1 MAHEGTLLFADNE
14 HYGLV
19 DSLPYIDTQLGT
31 TEVAQQ
37 VKALIDEEMRHF
49 EARDYLSKLALP
61 EKPFFQSGIWHE
73 EMARVEEGRPLTGI
87 NTDRYKVEQPVG
99 PSAEDHVAWR
109 KAAENVQ
116 MQLEYNRLR
125 LANLEMLERWGSRA
139 WVAHSVLLK
148 GSERV
153 LANEVV
159 ALRSSREEINK
170 KRKLDQVTCGNEL
183 RKLGRE
189 LEQYQQDNQETGR
202 AVQRLDV
209 EVKRLV
215 VAAHERGVDL
225 GSLTAEVG
233 HVTPEMNS

>member
-1 MAHEGTLLFADNE
+1 MHEGTLLFADNE

-49 EARDYLSKLALP
+49 EPRDYLTTLPLP
-61 EKPFFQSGIWHE
+61 EEPFFSSDVLRQ
-73 EMARVEEGRPLTGI
+73 EMARIEEGRPLAGI
-87 NTDRYKVEQPVG
+87 NTDRYKVDQPVG

-109 KAAENVQ
+109 KSAENVQ

-125 LANLEMLERWGSRA
+125 MTNLEMLERWGSRA
-139 WVAHSVLLK
+139 WVAHSSLLK
-148 GSERV
+148 GSERL

-159 ALRSSREEINK
+159 TLRSSREEINK

-183 RKLGRE
+183 RKLARE
-189 LEQYQQDNQETGR
+189 LEQYQQDNRETGR
-202 AVQRLDV
+202 AVQRLDA
-209 EVKRLV
+209 EVRRLV
-215 VAAHERGVDL
+215 DAARERGVEIGGL
-225 GSLTAEVG
+225 AAEAG
-233 HVTPEMNS
+233 HSAPEMSD